1 MTFDRSWRNQ
11 DTRALFSA
19 VLSLET
25 VDEAAL
31 FFRDLC
37 TRKELSDLSQRW
49 AVVRQ
54 LDRGLSYRQIS
65 EVTGAATATITRI
78 NQWLRHGTGG
88 YRLALSRI
96 QSAIG
101 SEDSG

>member
-1 MTFDRSWRNQ
+1 MTLENSWHNQ

-19 VLSLET
+19 VLTLET

-37 TRKELSDLSQRW
+37 TLKEISDLSQRW

-78 NQWLRHGTGG
+78 NHWLRYGTGG
-88 YRLALSRI
+88 YRLGLSRME
-96 QSAIG
+96 QAPG
-101 SEDSG
+101 SEET

>member
-1 MTFDRSWRNQ
+1 MAVDRTWRNR

-19 VLSLET
+19 VLTLES
-25 VDEAAL
+25 VDEAAI

-37 TRKELSDLSQRW
+37 TRKEISDMSQRW

-65 EVTGAATATITRI
+65 EITGAATATITRI

-96 QSAIG
+96 KSPPPP
-101 SEDSG
+101 E

>member
-1 MTFDRSWRNQ
+1 MTVDRSWRDP

-19 VLSLET
+19 VLTLET
-25 VDEAAL
+25 VDEAAI

-37 TRKELSDLSQRW
+37 TRKEISDLSQRW
-49 AVVRQ
+49 SVVRQ
-54 LDRGLSYRQIS
+54 LDRGLPYRQIS
-65 EVTGAATATITRI
+65 EVTGATATITRI

-96 QSAIG
+96 QSTP
-101 SEDSG
+101 ETE

>member
-1 MTFDRSWRNQ
+1 MTFDRSWTND
-11 DTRALFSA
+11 DTEALFKA

-25 VDEAAL
+25 TDEASV

-37 TRKELSDLSQRW
+37 TLKELNDMSQRW

-54 LDRGLSYRQIS
+54 LDRGLSYREIS
-65 EVTGAATATITRI
+65 AVTGVATATITRI

-88 YRLALSRI
+88 YRMALSRI
-96 QSAIG
+96 TSESEG
-101 SEDSG
+101 S

>member
-1 MTFDRSWRNQ
+1 MTFDTSWQNQETRS
-11 DTRALFSA
+11 LFKA
-19 VLSLET
+19 VLSLKT
-25 VDEAAL
+25 VDEAAV

-37 TRKELSDLSQRW
+37 TVKELNDMSQRW

-54 LDRGLSYRQIS
+54 LDRGLSYREIS
-65 EVTGAATATITRI
+65 AITGVATATITRI

-96 QSAIG
+96 ESG
-101 SEDSG
+101 SESEDAR